1 VGIVYTCVYVCV
13 CVCVYVC
20 VCVCVCER
28 EGEREKS
35 RARMFVCMYVCM
47 CVCVCGCVSIYM
59 QEPTS
64 ACLIFISYFP
74 QKMPVISG
82 SFVERDLKLNASYA
96 FVYTQEQTRNCA
108 FDTGWFK
115 CIECVKWRISSTKQ
129 PIIMGFFCQ
138 KRPMKIGYPMGLRYH
153 FVKSANGLQKDRVC
167 AYVIV
172 GA

>member
-1 VGIVYTCVYVCV
+1 MLCLLVCV
-13 CVCVYVC
+13 CLSASLSAYICVCECVDLSVCAVCVHMCVVCVRVRVC
-20 VCVCVCER
+20 VCVCVC
-28 EGEREKS
+28 
-35 RARMFVCMYVCM
+35 V
-47 CVCVCGCVSIYM
+47 CVSIYM

-64 ACLIFISYFP
+64 ACLILISYFP